1 MAKKKAES
9 EIDKNQYEA
18 MFLLPAGATAEMD
31 KSLGAVKGIIE
42 RHGGDVVVLKKWDE
56 RKLAYELRGQK
67 RGLYVIAYFNAP
79 GTAVSAIERDVNLS
93 EDILRVMVTDAEH
106 MNKDEM
112 AAVEPQPIVPKE
124 DRAPWDRPGFN
135 DDGRR
140 PRRDDRD
147 RDRDRG
153 PREGD
158 RAPREGDRAPR
169 EEKPEAAAASKE

>member
-1 MAKKKAES
+1 MT
-9 EIDKNQYEA
+9 NLYEA
-18 MFLLPAGATAEMD
+18 MFLLDNREVKKGFDAARERVTTLLTKHGA
-31 KSLGAVKGIIE
+31 KP
-42 RHGGDVVVLKKWDE
+42 RVVRKWDE
-56 RKLAYELRGQK
+56 RKLAYEIKAQK
-67 RGLYVIAYFNAP
+67 RGLYIIAYFNAP
-79 GTAVSAIERDVNLS
+79 GPAVSAIERDVNLS

-147 RDRDRG
+147 RDRDR
-153 PREGD
+153 D

-169 EEKPEAAAASKE
+169 EEKPEAAASAKE

>member
-1 MAKKKAES
+1 MAKKKTET
-9 EIDKNQYEA
+9 EVEKNQYEA

-31 KSLGAVKGIIE
+31 KSLAAVKGIIE
-42 RHGGDVVVLKKWDE
+42 RHAGDVVVLKKWDE
-56 RKLAYELRGQK
+56 RKLAYEIKAQK
-67 RGLYVIAYFNAP
+67 RGLYIIAYFNAP
-79 GTAVSAIERDVNLS
+79 AAAVSAIERDVNLS

-147 RDRDRG
+147 RDRGDR
-153 PREGD
+153 D
-158 RAPREGDRAPR
+158 RAPRDDRAPR
-169 EEKPEAAAASKE
+169 EEKPEAAASAKE